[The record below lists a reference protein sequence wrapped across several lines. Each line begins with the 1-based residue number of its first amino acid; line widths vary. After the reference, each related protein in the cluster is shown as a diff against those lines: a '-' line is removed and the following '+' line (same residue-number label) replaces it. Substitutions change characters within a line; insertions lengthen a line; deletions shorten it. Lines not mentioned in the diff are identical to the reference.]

1 MTFWRIKD
9 SLNFLII
16 STIKTLIHEA
26 LGQHKIKLV
35 EYKKNLSQ
43 SASLTLGLHEA
54 EDVILTDRA
63 LDVSNDRTRLI
74 VNELNTD
81 LSDTTTGTGAA
92 ENLDDLGQLNRSLSI
107 L

>member
-1 MTFWRIKD
+1 MK
-9 SLNFLII
+9 FLFI
-16 STIKTLIHEA
+16 STIITLIHDA
-26 LGQHKIKLV
+26 QRQHKKQLV

-43 SASLTLGLHEA
+43 SASLTLRLHEA
-54 EDVILTDRA
+54 EDIVLTDGT
-63 LDVSNDRTRLI
+63 LDVSDDRTRLV

-107 L
+107 LERC